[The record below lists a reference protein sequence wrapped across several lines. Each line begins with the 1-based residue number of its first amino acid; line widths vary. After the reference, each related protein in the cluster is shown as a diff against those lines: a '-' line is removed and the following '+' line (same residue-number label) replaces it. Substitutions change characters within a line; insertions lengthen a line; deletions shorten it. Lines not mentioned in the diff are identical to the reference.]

1 MTEGYRILDPNG
13 IGIVVF
19 AHKSTRAWEN
29 QLQAMIDAGWMVS
42 GSWPIDTEMG
52 TRINAIGTAALASSI
67 HLVCRPREKIA
78 SQEIGDWR
86 DVLDELPTRIKEWM
100 PRLIA
105 EGVVG
110 ADAIFACLGPA
121 IEIFSRY
128 SRVEKASGEQVTLR
142 EYLEY
147 VWAAVAK
154 EALGMILEGTD
165 SSQFEEDARLTAIW
179 FWVLRA
185 AQNGSLDNH
194 EMDQDG
200 EEEEPDEET
209 DSISPNEKIASA
221 KTTSYSMEY
230 DAARKLAQGLGAD
243 LHKLSRPGG
252 FITIKG
258 NIAAL
263 HNVAHR
269 EYHLIGLQPSLFDG
283 ELPASRSRNRRMQQ
297 DPKVIMYSPEVRQRT
312 LFSEQPKAK
321 TNPQQ
326 PALPFLDQGVEERT
340 LIDRL
345 VGSGITILDRLH
357 QAMLLFGRSQLALL
371 GPFLTASGAGKD
383 SRFWQLAQALSAL
396 YPVGSDEKRWVD
408 GVLAR
413 KKGLGF

>member
-1 MTEGYRILDPNG
+1 ME
-13 IGIVVF
+13 
-19 AHKSTRAWEN
+19 TRVAA
-29 QLQAMIDAGWMVS
+29 QGQA
-42 GSWPIDTEMG
+42 
-52 TRINAIGTAALASSI
+52 RLASSI
-67 HLVCRPREKIA
+67 HLVCRPREK
-78 SQEIGDWR
+78 STGQEIGDWR
-86 DVLDELPTRIKEWM
+86 DVLDELPDRIKDWM

-147 VWAAVAK
+147 VWATVAR
-154 EALGMILEGTD
+154 EALGMILEGAD

-179 FWVLRA
+179 FWVLKS
-185 AQNGSLDNH
+185 AQNGGLDNQ
-194 EMDQDG
+194 EMSQDS
-200 EEEEPDEET
+200 EEEESDEET
-209 DSISPNEKIASA
+209 DPISPNEKTASA
-221 KTTSYSMEY
+221 KTTGYSMEY

-252 FITIKG
+252 IITIKG

-263 HNVAHR
+263 HNVTQR
-269 EYHLIGLQPSLFDG
+269 ENHLIGWQPSLFNG
-283 ELPASRSRNRRMQQ
+283 ELPISRSRNRRLQQ

-312 LFSEQPKAK
+312 LFSEQPEAK

-326 PALPFLDQGVEERT
+326 PALPFLDQAVEERT

-345 VGSGITILDRLH
+345 VESGTTILDRLH
-357 QAMLLFGRSQLALL
+357 QTMLLFGRSQLALL
-371 GPFLTASGAGKD
+371 GPFLTTSGAGKD